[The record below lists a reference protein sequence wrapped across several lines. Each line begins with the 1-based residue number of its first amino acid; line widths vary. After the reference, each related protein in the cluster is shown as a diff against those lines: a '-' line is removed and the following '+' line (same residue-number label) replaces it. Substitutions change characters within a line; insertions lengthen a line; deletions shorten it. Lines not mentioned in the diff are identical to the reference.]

1 VSKKNVTMRKCGS
14 MHHWA
19 AWSIS
24 NAKTISYG
32 FSLCYIRFFIAP
44 CGVVC
49 VDATLAFQPQ
59 VLKYSQHIFE
69 NKQKY
74 LENDPH
80 NFIGTFTGIHATGT
94 ITLL

>member
-1 VSKKNVTMRKCGS
+1 MVPYIAVQRGPYLTQKRFLMGFHYVTF
-14 MHHWA
+14 
-19 AWSIS
+19 
-24 NAKTISYG
+24 G
-32 FSLCYIRFFIAP
+32 FLLR
-44 CGVVC
+44 C

-59 VLKYSQHIFE
+59 VLKYSQHISE